1 MSESIK
7 EERQSDFRELDKIL
21 KLGDLVRYVS
31 ATAKG
36 DQYGLVTQRNET
48 AVFPGFWITWIDRKW
63 LGGQNGTMSV
73 HSVRHFEKGNL
84 EVVR

>member
-1 MSESIK
+1 MKSPLYEK
-7 EERQSDFRELDKIL
+7 RQRDFRELDKIL
-21 KLGDLVRYVS
+21 KLGDLVRYVN

-36 DQYGLVTQRNET
+36 DQYGLVTHRNET

-63 LGGQNGTMSV
+63 LGEQNGTMSV
-73 HSVRHFEKGNL
+73 HSVRHIEKGNL